1 MPASLTLQLVFDP
14 SSADAGFGRF
24 LADSP
29 SNRSK
34 VWYLTGASY
43 YQATGATV
51 AAGGSGYK
59 QNDVL
64 TAVGGSFSGATF
76 SADVANGAVTG
87 VTLLTGGAYLA
98 APTGAL
104 QTSGGAGSGA
114 TLNVTSG
121 PQTSAPIFL
130 ADNPT
135 SPFSISLAS
144 GIQVNVQVSGVSPF
158 PNNYTL
164 NNFQIFAVF
173 GRGPHHGANQQQ
185 YASPFGVPHGA
196 PRQGKAPVCTVFT
209 LPQPATGSPATL
221 QFNNPVLKDSGT
233 DIFEFNVGVVASVT
247 PPGSSGTST
256 YTFGHDPDLQVD
268 N

>member
-14 SSADAGFGRF
+14 SSSDANFGRF

-51 AAGGSGYK
+51 GTGGSGYT
-59 QNDVL
+59 QGDVL
-64 TAVGGSFSGATF
+64 TAAGGTFSGATF
-76 SADVANGAVTG
+76 TANVANGVVTG
-87 VTLLTGGAYLA
+87 VTLLTGGAYIV

-104 QTSGGAGSGA
+104 PTSGGAGSGA
-114 TLNVTSG
+114 TLNVAIGS
-121 PQTSAPIFL
+121 QTSAPIFL

-144 GIQVNVQVSGVSPF
+144 GIQVSIQVSGVSPF

-164 NNFQIFAVF
+164 NNFQIYAVF
-173 GRGPHHGANQQQ
+173 GRGPHHGANKQQ
-185 YASPFGVPHGA
+185 YASPFGVPNGA
-196 PRQGKAPVCTVFT
+196 PRQGKAPVCTVFM
-209 LPQPATGSPATL
+209 LPQPATGGSATL

-233 DIFEFNVGVVASVT
+233 DIFEFNVGVLATVT
-247 PPGSSGTST
+247 QGSQTST